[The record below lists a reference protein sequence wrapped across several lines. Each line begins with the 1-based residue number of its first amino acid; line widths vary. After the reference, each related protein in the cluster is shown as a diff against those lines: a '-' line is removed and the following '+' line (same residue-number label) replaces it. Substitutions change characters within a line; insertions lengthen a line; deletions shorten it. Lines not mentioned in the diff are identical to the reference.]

1 MFNIDN
7 LSVSYSQQQILEKIN
22 LQVNSRD
29 FITIIGENGCGK
41 STLLRCIAGLHSE
54 FTGNIQL
61 DNKELGDWST
71 KALAQK
77 RAFVAQSNQV
87 YFAFLTEDVLG
98 LGRANRAET
107 NQYTTTLI
115 CQVAEQVGIS
125 HLFGRDV
132 RTLSGGERQRVF
144 IAKALLQLMPD
155 MNDAETQQPFNGKL
169 LLLDEPT
176 SALDFRFQKA
186 TMDLMQRFCEQGLAV
201 ICVSHDIN
209 LVLPYATKTLLLANG
224 RCLAQGPVID
234 VITEDNLFKCF
245 GVRPRLIPQDNA
257 IPFVTH

>member
-7 LSVSYSQQQILEKIN
+7 LSVSYNQQQILEQIN
-22 LQVNSRD
+22 LKVCSSD

-54 FTGNIQL
+54 FIGNIQL
-61 DNKELGDWST
+61 DSKELMKWSS

-87 YFAFLTEDVLG
+87 HFAFLTEDVLR

-107 NQYTTTLI
+107 NQHTIALI
-115 CQVAEQVGIS
+115 CKVAEQVGIQ

-155 MNDAETQQPFNGKL
+155 MHDAKTQQPFSGKL

-186 TMDLMQRFCEQGLAV
+186 TMDLMQEFCEQGLAV
-201 ICVSHDIN
+201 VCVSHDIN
-209 LVLPYATKTLLLANG
+209 LVLPYATKTMLIANG
-224 RCLAQGPVID
+224 RCLAQGPVTD

-245 GVRPRLIPQDNA
+245 GVKPRLIAQDNA